1 MKMKSTGFE
10 HCHWLYST
18 RTRTR
23 TRTVGIAINL

>member
-23 TRTVGIAINL
+23 TVGIAINL